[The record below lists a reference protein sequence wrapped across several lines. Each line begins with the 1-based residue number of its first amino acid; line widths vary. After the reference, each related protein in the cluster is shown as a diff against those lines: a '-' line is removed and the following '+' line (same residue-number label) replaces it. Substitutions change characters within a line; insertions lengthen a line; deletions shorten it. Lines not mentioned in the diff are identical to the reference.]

1 MDSVKCGERLGLI
14 FLLVSPQPEPVMIDM
29 PLLSMTD
36 GNIPIAQLEQAIT
49 ERTDTLIFLDLLNAR
64 RLRKKYPDN
73 CVLIATASSQD
84 PDTEEILS
92 LLGEQ
97 IWDCDY
103 IVAEGNTTQL
113 RGIIQAE
120 QSRRHVLNAQST
132 LHTRYIYQDTATA
145 IIVDPLQT
153 QMLLIQRN
161 DNGRWF
167 PPGGHVE
174 TGEYPHDAAL
184 REVLEETGYY
194 VTFLNQQD
202 NLGETIDSATVIP
215 QPYWLLVEDQGTH
228 YHHDFIYL
236 CCVNGEREL
245 LTPECKTQW
254 FALHDVLSIPSVPED
269 VKRIALRLLQAQS
282 VSICSRLLPQ

>member
-1 MDSVKCGERLGLI
+1 MESIKYGERLGLI
-14 FLLVSPQPEPVMIDM
+14 FLLVSPQPKPVLIDM
-29 PLLSMTD
+29 PVLSMTN
-36 GNIPIAQLEQAIT
+36 GHLPIGELEQAIA
-49 ERTDTLIFLDLLNAR
+49 EHTDTLISLDLLNAR

-73 CVLIATASSQD
+73 CILIATSPSQD
-84 PDTEEILS
+84 PGTDEILG

-103 IVAEGNTTQL
+103 VAAEGNTTQL

-120 QSRRHVLNAQST
+120 QSRRRVLNAQCT
-132 LHTRYIYQDTATA
+132 LHTRYIYQYTATA
-145 IIVDPLQT
+145 IILDPSQT

-184 REVLEETGYY
+184 RETLEETGYH
-194 VTFLNQQD
+194 VTFLNQPN
-202 NLGETIDSATVIP
+202 NLWETIDAATVAP
-215 QPYWLLVEDQGTH
+215 QPYWLLIEDLDTH

-236 CCVNGEREL
+236 CCVNEEQEAVMS
-245 LTPECKTQW
+245 ECKTQW
-254 FALHDVLSIPSVPED
+254 FPLQEVLALSSVPED
-269 VKRIALRLLQAQS
+269 VKRIATHLLQTQS
-282 VSICSRLLPQ
+282 VSMRKG

>member
-1 MDSVKCGERLGLI
+1 MESVKCGERLGLI
-14 FLLVSPQPEPVMIDM
+14 FLLVPPQPEDMLIDM
-29 PLLSMTD
+29 PVLSMTD
-36 GNIPIAQLEQAIT
+36 GNVPIVQLEEAIA
-49 ERTDTLIFLDLLNAR
+49 ERTDTLISLDLLNAR

-73 CVLIATASSQD
+73 CVLIAVSPSQN
-84 PDTEEILS
+84 PSTEEILD

-103 IVAEGNTTQL
+103 VVAEGNTAQL

-120 QSRRHVLNAQST
+120 QSRRRVLNAQCR
-132 LHTRYIYQDTATA
+132 LHTRHIYQDTATA
-145 IIVDPLQT
+145 IVVDLSQT

-184 REVLEETGYY
+184 REVLEETGYH
-194 VTFLNQQD
+194 VTFLNQLD
-202 NLGETIDSATVIP
+202 NLGETFDAATVAP
-215 QPYWLLVEDQGTH
+215 QPYWLLIEDLGTH

-236 CCVNGEREL
+236 CCADEEQESL
-245 LTPECKTQW
+245 ISECKTQW
-254 FALHDVLSIPSVPED
+254 YPLREVLAISSVPED
-269 VKRIALRLLQAQS
+269 VKRIAMRLLAEY
-282 VSICSRLLPQ
+282 VP